1 MLGDSAL
8 ACRVGYTLGNACR
21 LKECKLQVNTLCQP
35 YGWPSWAF
43 GAEH

>member
-8 ACRVGYTLGNACR
+8 ACRVDYTLRNACG
-21 LKECKLQVNTLCQP
+21 LKECKLQVNNLFQP